1 MLSKQKDSMSNMHTL
16 THDNTFVI
24 IQEIRAFHKIVV
36 ATVSDLQIGVGIR
49 VLADPDCNKA
59 VSPRP
64 TFIDLGETAQHSF
77 CFFC

>member
-1 MLSKQKDSMSNMHTL
+1 MSNMHTL

-24 IQEIRAFHKIVV
+24 IQEIRAFHKIVIASACGPQLRV
-36 ATVSDLQIGVGIR
+36 AICLH
-49 VLADPDCNKA
+49 AKPDCKKTA
-59 VSPRP
+59 SPRS